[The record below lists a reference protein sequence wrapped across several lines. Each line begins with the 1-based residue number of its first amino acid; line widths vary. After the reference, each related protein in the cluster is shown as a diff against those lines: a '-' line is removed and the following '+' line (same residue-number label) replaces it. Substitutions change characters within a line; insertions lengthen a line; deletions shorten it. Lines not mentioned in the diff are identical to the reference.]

1 MVQGTYFD
9 GQRASAHQVRVT
21 IDAARVVV
29 SAPDVHRDE
38 PLAAVSISER
48 IGQTPRF
55 VRFGDGGTCE
65 ITDTS
70 GLEAML
76 GAAGLG
82 ADRLSTWERS
92 RGLVAVLAALLL
104 VGGVVTYR
112 VVLPQLA
119 MVAANR
125 VPVSGLETLTSQTL
139 SILDSTVFEP
149 STLPADHQ
157 EALARQF
164 ARLDLPAPADLP
176 MDLVFRSSPTLGANA
191 LALPAGTIVVTDELV
206 KLAVNDLEVMAV
218 LAHEAGH
225 VQARHGMRNVIQSSV
240 MSVLITWYVG
250 DVSGLAAAAPTALL
264 EAKYS
269 RDLEEEA
276 DLFAARTLTMNGMS
290 LGFLVDILQRL
301 DVAHQADGSAGF
313 AAATA
318 YLSSHPTTPDRLD
331 RLRLYM
337 E

>member
-9 GQRASAHQVRVT
+9 GQRASAHQVSVT
-21 IDAARVVV
+21 IDAARVIV
-29 SAPDVHRDE
+29 SAPGVHRDE

-55 VRFGDGGTCE
+55 VRFGDGGACE
-65 ITDTS
+65 ITDIV
-70 GLEAML
+70 GLESML

-82 ADRLSTWERS
+82 EDRLSRWERS

-104 VGGVVTYR
+104 VGGVAMYR
-112 VVLPQLA
+112 VVLPRLA
-119 MVAANR
+119 MVAADR
-125 VPVSGLETLTSQTL
+125 VPLAGLETLTSQTL
-139 SILDSTVFEP
+139 SVLDSTVFEP
-149 STLPADHQ
+149 SALPTDHQ
-157 EALARQF
+157 NALARQF

-176 MDLVFRSSPTLGANA
+176 MDLVFRSSPALGANA
-191 LALPAGTIVVTDELV
+191 LALPSGTIVVTDELV

-240 MSVLITWYVG
+240 MSILVTWYVG

-276 DLFAARTLTMNGMS
+276 DLFAARTLMMNGMS
-290 LGFLVDILQRL
+290 VGFLIDILQRL
-301 DVAHQADGSAGF
+301 EHSHQNNGASGF
-313 AAATA
+313 ATATA
-318 YLSSHPTTPDRLD
+318 YLSSHPTTPDRLSL
-331 RLRLYM
+331 LRQFM
-337 E
+337 D